1 MPITRARLEDIGAR
15 LNQYTPLATHG
26 DNVLDGTLGISVA
39 DLHGMLEAAKVGLA
53 LLPLPEDPAP
63 FTPPA
68 AEEGAAPEPQTDAM
82 PAPNAEQPATRR
94 TKSQRP
100 TTRQPVRLKAK
111 TRRRRNRLMGYP
123 SHAPDR
129 DPEVWC

>member
-82 PAPNAEQPATRR
+82 PAPNAEQPA
-94 TKSQRP
+94 
-100 TTRQPVRLKAK
+100 
-111 TRRRRNRLMGYP
+111 GD
-123 SHAPDR
+123 APHEEPAADDAPAGAAQGE
-129 DPEVWC
+129 DPPPA